1 MMKPI
6 LLLDVMGTL
15 VHDPFFE
22 DMPAFFGMS
31 FEEMLEAKHPNAWV
45 EFELGKLSEEEFLP
59 RFFADEREYDHAA
72 FRAHVRGSYR
82 WLDGVEPILRDLAAR
97 DVPMHALSNYP
108 VWYRWIEEK
117 LGLSEYLEWSFVST
131 EVGVR
136 KPDPEAY
143 LGAMRRLSVKP
154 EACLFI
160 DDRDRN
166 VDAARAV
173 GMEALRFENAE
184 ALRAE
189 LSKRGVL

>member
-1 MMKPI
+1 MMKKI

-31 FEEMLEAKHPNAWV
+31 FEEMLEAKHPSAWV
-45 EFELGKLSEEEFLP
+45 EFELGRLSEEEFLP
-59 RFFADEREYDHAA
+59 RFFADERDYDHAA
-72 FRAHVRGSYR
+72 FRAHVRKSYR
-82 WLDGVEPILRDLAAR
+82 WLDGVEALLGELAAHG
-97 DVPMHALSNYP
+97 VAMHALSNYP
-108 VWYRWIEEK
+108 VWYRWIEEE
-117 LGLSEYLEWSFVST
+117 LGLSKYLEWSFVST

-143 LGAMRRLSVKP
+143 LGAARRLSAKP
-154 EACLFI
+154 DACLFI

-173 GMEALRFENAE
+173 GMDALRFEDAE
-184 ALRAE
+184 ALRRE
-189 LSKRGVL
+189 LVRRGLL